1 MEVKKKETVEQLQQ
15 KISALQQQLEHAS
28 KLSEMGRLLAVVAH
42 EISQP
47 LLGIKA
53 FTQILLRHY
62 EKDEFAAPK
71 LKIIEEQARF
81 MESLLETLREF
92 SRPSEKNSQCSDPAA
107 VSRSVVQLFSDRTRK
122 LHIEVELQAPAQPL
136 LVRLGRGQMQ
146 QVVMNLLAN
155 AIDAIEPR
163 GSGRI
168 KIVIEPRPGSLHLIV
183 ADSGSGVPE
192 EIKDKLFDYFFTT
205 KPPGRGTGLGLAICR
220 QLSEHAGGS
229 IRLMDR
235 SETARVAG
243 KEFITGF
250 EIVLPLFK
258 ENTETSSC

>member
-1 MEVKKKETVEQLQQ
+1 VKKKETVEQLQQ
-15 KISALQQQLEHAS
+15 KISDLQHQLEHAA

-53 FTQILLRHY
+53 FTQILLRHF
-62 EKDEFAAPK
+62 ENDQFAAPK

-92 SRPSEKNSQCSDPAA
+92 SRPSERNNQCSDPAA
-107 VSRSVVQLFSDRTRK
+107 ISRSVVQLFSDRIRK
-122 LHIEVELQAPAQPL
+122 LHIEVEIQAPAEPL
-136 LVRLGRGQMQ
+136 QARFGRGQMQ
-146 QVVMNLLAN
+146 QLVMNLLAN
-155 AIDAIEPR
+155 AIDAIEPL

-168 KIVIEPRPGSLHLIV
+168 KIIVEPRLENLRLIV
-183 ADSGSGVPE
+183 ADSGSGIPE

-220 QLSEHAGGS
+220 QLIEHAGGS
-229 IRLMDR
+229 IRIMDR
-235 SETARVAG
+235 SETAQVAG

-250 EIVLPLFK
+250 EIVLPLFQ
-258 ENTETSSC
+258 ENAETSSC